1 LLLEKWSSLKALA
14 KAEQALSTRKGGKS
28 TGIHQLNF
36 RKKDKQKLATNVH
49 GHTQIRLKDY

>member
-1 LLLEKWSSLKALA
+1 LEKWSSLKALA
-14 KAEQALSTRKGGKS
+14 KAEQALSTRKGRKS

>member
-1 LLLEKWSSLKALA
+1 LLLAKWSPLKALA

-28 TGIHQLNF
+28 TRIHQLNF
-36 RKKDKQKLATNVH
+36 QKKKQKLATDVH